1 MQKEVFMAP
10 DGSLPCLPLQYFF
23 GFSGLDLKFE
33 CRYLRQEECRKMGLW
48 DEHLAVFYKVQGN
61 EVLATLPGWH

>member
-23 GFSGLDLKFE
+23 GFSGLDLKCVQVSATGGMQKDGF
-33 CRYLRQEECRKMGLW
+33 MGR
-48 DEHLAVFYKVQGN
+48 A
-61 EVLATLPGWH
+61 PGRLL